1 MTIILQY
8 KIYQIN
14 MLYTLNA
21 HNIICQIY
29 FYLKKKTK
37 MVEQALFQGIHR
49 NSQPGNLR

>member
-29 FYLKKKTK
+29 FYLKKTK

>member
-14 MLYTLNA
+14 MLYTLSA

-29 FYLKKKTK
+29 FCLKEKDKEGRTGFIPRNA
-37 MVEQALFQGIHR
+37 Q